1 MEKLFTENFKSVNTD
16 KELKELQ
23 EQCKEY
29 DPAYITQ
36 SAGVPRKHIKEWLE
50 KLWQQY
56 EPYADNDFPK
66 KIKKEFNQRTWE
78 MYLACTLLDRGF
90 SLKERKNRRNKGPDI
105 CLVVENKN
113 IWTEAVTTNVG
124 KGNDKVEIHCDKD
137 IQHIRA
143 YDYPEEQIL
152 LRLRNALDSKFQKHK
167 DYLKNVIKESE
178 PYIIAVNAGK
188 LLALNP
194 GIPLILKCL
203 FSIGFLTIPIHNEK
217 PRTPFWSKREELK
230 KKSGSSVSMG
240 FFENPEYSCVSAVVY
255 CADDILNSPEDKNT
269 MGDNF
274 VFVLNPLAK
283 NKIEEKLF
291 NFGQVWKKGN
301 DKIVNLRN

>member
-1 MEKLFTENFKSVNTD
+1 MNLFRENFEPVNTD
-16 KELKELQ
+16 EELKKLQ
-23 EQCKEY
+23 ERYKEY

-66 KIKKEFNQRTWE
+66 KIEKEFNQRTWE
-78 MYLACTLLDRGF
+78 MYLTCTLLDRGF
-90 SLKERKNRRNKGPDI
+90 SLKEKNRKNKGPDI
-105 CLVVENKN
+105 CLVAEDKN
-113 IWTEAVTTNVG
+113 IWIEAVTANVG
-124 KGNDKVEIHCDKD
+124 EGDDKVEIHCDN
-137 IQHIRA
+137 IQHIGPH
-143 YDYPEEQIL
+143 DYLPVEEQTL
-152 LRLRNALDSKFQKHK
+152 LRLRNALDNKFQKHK
-167 DYLKNVIKESE
+167 DYCKNNVIKERE

-188 LLALNP
+188 LLALDP
-194 GIPLILKCL
+194 GIPLILECL
-203 FSIGFLTIPIHNEK
+203 FGIGFLTIPLHSEK

-230 KKSGSSVSMG
+230 KKSGSSVSME

-255 CADDILNSPEDKNT
+255 CADGILNSPKDKAI

-274 VFVLNPLAK
+274 VFILNPLAK

-291 NFGQVWKKGN
+291 DFGQVWKKDN
-301 DKIVNLRN
+301 DRIVNLRN